1 MEGFPNAL
9 PNALMEGALRPNA
22 AKAPRIPQTSDP
34 LKAQRAAQDFESFFL
49 SYMLESLFTGIETAA
64 PFGGGPSEK
73 VYRSLMLEEY
83 GKIMSHRGSVG
94 IADIVQREI
103 LKLQEV
109 DG

>member
-9 PNALMEGALRPNA
+9 TEGVLRQNAT
-22 AKAPRIPQTSDP
+22 KAPQIPQTSDP
-34 LKAQRAAQDFESFFL
+34 AKAQEAAQDFESFFL
-49 SYMLESLFTGIETAA
+49 SYMLESLFTGVETAA

-73 VYRSLMLEEY
+73 VYRSLMLDEY
-83 GKIMSHRGSVG
+83 GKIISQRGGVG